1 MTDIIE
7 ILVKSDKS
15 ITELDDDF
23 LFSQNVLS
31 VSQYAYNG
39 ELYFNLLFDQK
50 DRSYIKKIIHKLFGS
65 FQDFQINK
73 VENKNWV
80 LESQKTLE
88 PLSFDGLYIHNDGH
102 KKNKNK
108 RINICVNEGL
118 AFGTGHHGTTAGC
131 VNALIKIQ
139 KTIDVKYFLD
149 IGTGSGLLSIAA
161 NKIWKCRG
169 IGIDHDKKSIEVARN
184 NIIKNNC
191 RNKVKV
197 RLLDITKESHKL
209 GYSSKF
215 DLVMINILANIVVQ
229 ARYDIA
235 KVITNN
241 GTLIVSGFT
250 KEQKKKIRV
259 NYQNLGFIVLSEFTL
274 NNWVTLVMR
283 APTF

>member
-1 MTDIIE
+1 MTDIVE
-7 ILVKSDKS
+7 ILIKSDKS
-15 ITELDDDF
+15 IIELDDDF

-31 VSQYAYNG
+31 VSQYRHNG

-50 DRSYIKKIIHKLFGS
+50 DRSCIKKIISKLFGS
-65 FQDFQINK
+65 SQYFQINK
-73 VENKNWV
+73 VKNKNWV
-80 LESQKTLE
+80 LESQKILE
-88 PLSFDGLYIHNDGH
+88 PLSFNGLYIHNDGH

-108 RINICVNEGL
+108 KINICVNEGL

-131 VNALIKIQ
+131 VNALLEIQ
-139 KTIDVKYFLD
+139 KTINVKYFLD

-169 IGIDHDKKSIEVARN
+169 IGIDHDKKSIEVAQN

-197 RLLDITKESHKL
+197 KLLDITHESYKL
-209 GYSSKF
+209 AFSVKF
-215 DLVMINILANIVVQ
+215 DLIMINILANVVVQ
-229 ARYDIA
+229 AKNNIA
-235 KVITNN
+235 KLISGN

-250 KEQKKKIRV
+250 KEQKNKIRV
-259 NYQNLGFIVLSEFTL
+259 NYQNLGFTVLREFTL

-283 APTF
+283 APNL

>member
-1 MTDIIE
+1 MTDIVE
-7 ILVKSDKS
+7 ILIKSDKS
-15 ITELDDDF
+15 IIELDDDF

-31 VSQYAYNG
+31 VSQYRHNG

-50 DRSYIKKIIHKLFGS
+50 DRSCIKKIISKLFGS
-65 FQDFQINK
+65 SQYFQINK
-73 VENKNWV
+73 VKNKNWV

-88 PLSFDGLYIHNDGH
+88 PLSYNGLYIHNDGH

-108 RINICVNEGL
+108 KINICVNEGL

-131 VNALIKIQ
+131 VNALLEIQ
-139 KTIDVKYFLD
+139 KTINVKYFLD

-197 RLLDITKESHKL
+197 RLLDITRESYKL
-209 GYSSKF
+209 AFSVKF
-215 DLVMINILANIVVQ
+215 DLIMINILANVVVQ
-229 ARYDIA
+229 A
-235 KVITNN
+235 KNNITKLISGN

-250 KEQKKKIRV
+250 KEQKNKIRV
-259 NYQNLGFIVLSEFTL
+259 NYQNLGFTVLREFTL

-283 APTF
+283 APNL

>member
-1 MTDIIE
+1 MTDIVEVLI
-7 ILVKSDKS
+7 KSNKS

-50 DRSYIKKIIHKLFGS
+50 DRSCIKKIISELFGS
-65 FQDFQINK
+65 SQDFQMNK

-80 LESQKTLE
+80 LESQKILE

-102 KKNKNK
+102 KKDKNK
-108 RINICVNEGL
+108 KINICVNEGL

-131 VNALIKIQ
+131 VNALLEIQ
-139 KTIDVKYFLD
+139 KIIHFKYFLD

-161 NKIWKCRG
+161 SKIWKCRG
-169 IGIDHDKKSIEVARN
+169 IAIDHDKKSIEVARN

-191 RNKVKV
+191 RNKIKV

-209 GYSSKF
+209 GCAVKF
-215 DLVMINILANIVVQ
+215 DLIMINILANVIVQ
-229 ARYDIA
+229 AKCDITRH
-235 KVITNN
+235 ISNN
-241 GTLIVSGFT
+241 GILVVSGFT

-259 NYQNLGFIVLSEFTL
+259 TYQNLGFIVLGEFTRYD
-274 NNWVTLVMR
+274 WVTLVMR
-283 APTF
+283 APNF

>member
-1 MTDIIE
+1 MTDIVEVLI
-7 ILVKSDKS
+7 KSNKS

-50 DRSYIKKIIHKLFGS
+50 DRSCIKKIISELFGS
-65 FQDFQINK
+65 SQDFQMNK

-80 LESQKTLE
+80 LESQKILE

-102 KKNKNK
+102 KKDKNK
-108 RINICVNEGL
+108 KINICVNEGL

-131 VNALIKIQ
+131 VYALLEIQ
-139 KTIDVKYFLD
+139 KIIHVKYFLD

-169 IGIDHDKKSIEVARN
+169 IGIDHDKKSTEVARI

-191 RNKVKV
+191 RNMVKV

-209 GYSSKF
+209 GYLVKF
-215 DLVMINILANIVVQ
+215 DLIMINILANVVVQ
-229 ARYDIA
+229 AKCDIA
-235 KVITNN
+235 KIISNS
-241 GTLIVSGFT
+241 GILIISGFT

-259 NYQNLGFIVLSEFTL
+259 NYQNLGFIVLREFTR

-283 APTF
+283 APNS

>member
-1 MTDIIE
+1 MTDIVE
-7 ILVKSDKS
+7 ILIKSDKS

-23 LFSQNVLS
+23 LFSHNVLS
-31 VSQYAYNG
+31 VSQYTYNG
-39 ELYFNLLFDQK
+39 ELYFNILFDEK
-50 DRSYIKKIIHKLFGS
+50 ERSYIKKIISKLFGS
-65 FQDFQINK
+65 SQDFRINK

-88 PLSFDGLYIHNDGH
+88 PLSFNGLYIHNDGH
-102 KKNKNK
+102 KKDKNK
-108 RINICVNEGL
+108 KINICVNEGL

-131 VNALIKIQ
+131 VNALLEIQ
-139 KTIDVKYFLD
+139 KTINVKYFLD

-197 RLLDITKESHKL
+197 RLLDITTESYKL
-209 GYSSKF
+209 RCSVKF
-215 DLVMINILANIVVQ
+215 DLIMINILANVIVQ
-229 ARYDIA
+229 AKWEIA
-235 KVITNN
+235 NLISKN
-241 GTLIVSGFT
+241 GILIVSGFT
-250 KEQKKKIRV
+250 KEQKKKVRV
-259 NYQNLGFIVLSEFTL
+259 SYQNLGFIVLRDFTI

>member
-1 MTDIIE
+1 MTDIVE
-7 ILVKSDKS
+7 ILIKSDKS
-15 ITELDDDF
+15 IIELDDDF

-31 VSQYAYNG
+31 VSQYAHNG

-50 DRSYIKKIIHKLFGS
+50 DRSCIKKIISKLFGS
-65 FQDFQINK
+65 SQYFQINK

-80 LESQKTLE
+80 LESQKILE
-88 PLSFDGLYIHNDGH
+88 PLSFNGLYIHNDGY
-102 KKNKNK
+102 KKDKNKK
-108 RINICVNEGL
+108 INICVNEGL

-131 VNALIKIQ
+131 VNALLEIQ
-139 KTIDVKYFLD
+139 KTINVKYFLD

-184 NIIKNNC
+184 NIIKNDC
-191 RNKVKV
+191 RNRIKV

-209 GYSSKF
+209 GFSVKF
-215 DLVMINILANIVVQ
+215 DLIMINILANVVVQ
-229 ARYDIA
+229 AKCDIA
-235 KVITNN
+235 NLITNN

-250 KEQKKKIRV
+250 KEQKKRIRV

-274 NNWVTLVMR
+274 NNWVTLVMK
-283 APTF
+283 APNF

>member
-1 MTDIIE
+1 MTNMVD

-15 ITELDDDF
+15 ITEFDDDF

-50 DRSYIKKIIHKLFGS
+50 DRSYIKKIISKLFGS
-65 FQDFQINK
+65 SQDFQMNE

-108 RINICVNEGL
+108 KINICVNEGL

-131 VNALIKIQ
+131 VNALLEMQKIIQ
-139 KTIDVKYFLD
+139 VKYFLD

-191 RNKVKV
+191 RDKVKV
-197 RLLDITKESHKL
+197 WLLDITKESHKL
-209 GYSSKF
+209 GYSVKF
-215 DLVMINILANIVVQ
+215 DLIMINILANVVVQ
-229 ARYDIA
+229 AKCDIA
-235 KVITNN
+235 KIISN
-241 GTLIVSGFT
+241 GGVLIVSGFT
-250 KEQKKKIRV
+250 KEQKIKIRV
-259 NYQNLGFIVLSEFTL
+259 NYQNLGFVVLKEFTR

-283 APTF
+283 APSF

>member
-1 MTDIIE
+1 MTDIVE
-7 ILVKSDKS
+7 ILIKSDKS
-15 ITELDDDF
+15 IIELDDDF

-31 VSQYAYNG
+31 VSQYRHNG

-50 DRSYIKKIIHKLFGS
+50 DRSCIKKIISKLFGS
-65 FQDFQINK
+65 SQYFQINK
-73 VENKNWV
+73 VKNKNWV

-88 PLSFDGLYIHNDGH
+88 PLSYNGLYIHNDGH

-108 RINICVNEGL
+108 KINICVNEGL

-131 VNALIKIQ
+131 VNALLEIQ
-139 KTIDVKYFLD
+139 KTINVKYFLD

-197 RLLDITKESHKL
+197 RLLDITHESYKL
-209 GYSSKF
+209 AFPVKF
-215 DLVMINILANIVVQ
+215 DLIMINILANVVVQ
-229 ARYDIA
+229 A
-235 KVITNN
+235 KNNITKLISGN

-250 KEQKKKIRV
+250 KEQKNKIRV
-259 NYQNLGFIVLSEFTL
+259 NYQNLGFTVLREFTL

-283 APTF
+283 APNL

>member
-1 MTDIIE
+1 MTDIVEVLI
-7 ILVKSDKS
+7 KSDKS
-15 ITELDDDF
+15 IVELDDDF

-31 VSQYAYNG
+31 VSQYAHNG

-50 DRSYIKKIIHKLFGS
+50 DRSCIKKIISKLFGPS
-65 FQDFQINK
+65 QYFQINK

-80 LESQKTLE
+80 LESQKILE
-88 PLSFDGLYIHNDGH
+88 PLSFNGLYIHNDGY
-102 KKNKNK
+102 KKDKNKK
-108 RINICVNEGL
+108 INICVNEGL

-131 VNALIKIQ
+131 VNALLEIQ
-139 KTIDVKYFLD
+139 KTINVKYFLD

-184 NIIKNNC
+184 NIIKNDC
-191 RNKVKV
+191 RNRIKV

-209 GYSSKF
+209 GFSVKF
-215 DLVMINILANIVVQ
+215 DLIMINILANVVVQ
-229 ARYDIA
+229 AKCDIA
-235 KVITNN
+235 NLITNN

-250 KEQKKKIRV
+250 KEQKKRIRV

-274 NNWVTLVMR
+274 NNWVTLVMK
-283 APTF
+283 APNF